1 MHQHKIGSGLSLL
14 RHVPPASRD
23 SHDTPSA
30 ISTFWPGTQVRRSR
44 GKAAPDETVAPRHG
58 PAVRRRRA
66 GGGRATGPRPLR
78 RNSAP
83 RAAVRPGTHRRPPAD
98 RGAGRR
104 NDGLIARRT
113 DRSGR
118 EVVRT
123 QTRQHRRTR
132 DARRQRR
139 SRPVLEDVGP
149 RRRTAHEGRRRAA
162 RVAGR
167 PGERVPRSQHGPD
180 RRPGRVVGRVS
191 GRRGQGGRTGHRSRP
206 DPSRSGRPG
215 DGGQDFSGSSG
226 TGDMFGHGTHVASVV
241 GGGGVASGSG
251 GSRRGVAPGARPL
264 VGKVLGDDGFG
275 SSSQVIAGMEWAAE
289 QGADVVI
296 MSLGSSG
303 ASDGTDPMSLALN
316 DLSRRSGALFVV
328 AAGNNG
334 GQGLADDR
342 PHDGTGQGQHPP
354 RGSHRALR
362 ALLGGRG
369 TARHRRHGP
378 AVR

>member
-1 MHQHKIGSGLSLL
+1 MRRL
-14 RHVPPASRD
+14 RHVTVLPSDADALAAAGRLDRGLFDVTALLAQRYDPAHTDALPLTVERAD
-23 SHDTPSA
+23 
-30 ISTFWPGTQVRRSR
+30 GTTASSLAELTGLAEMSSVRRLDSTDAHAMR
-44 GKAAPDETVAPRHG
+44 VGNGDLGRFWKTLVPADGQRTKAADAPR
-58 PAVRRRRA
+58 VW
-66 GGGRATGPRPLR
+66 L
-78 RNSAP
+78 
-83 RAAVRPGTHRRPPAD
+83 D
-98 RGAGRR
+98 
-104 NDGLIARRT
+104 
-113 DRSGR
+113 
-118 EVVRT
+118 
-123 QTRQHRRTR
+123 
-132 DARRQRR
+132 
-139 SRPVLEDVGP
+139 
-149 RRRTAHEGRRRAA
+149 
-162 RVAGR
+162 
-167 PGERVPRSQHGPD
+167 
-180 RRPGRVVGRVS
+180 GRVS
-191 GRRGQGGRTGHRSRP
+191 TSLDRSTARIGAP
-206 DPSRSGRPG
+206 DVWSAGYRG
-215 DGGQDFSGSSG
+215 DGVKVAVLDTGADQTHPDLAGRVTAAKDFSGSSG

-241 GGGGVASGSG
+241 GGGGIASGSG
-251 GSRRGVAPGARPL
+251 SSRRGVVPGARPL

-275 SSSQVIAGMEWAAE
+275 SSSQVIAGMEWAVE

-328 AAGNNG
+328 AVGNNG